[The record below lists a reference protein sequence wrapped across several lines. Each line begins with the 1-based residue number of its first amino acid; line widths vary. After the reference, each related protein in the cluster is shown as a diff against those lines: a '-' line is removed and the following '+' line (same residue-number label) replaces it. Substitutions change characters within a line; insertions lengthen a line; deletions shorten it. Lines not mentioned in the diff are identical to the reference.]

1 MRSGG
6 ELFRLGAGDDGRGDK
21 SPSVHPYCRGHHGA
35 VLPSGVPGQRRRFC
49 GADGLSPLAGHYF
62 CRQRLPP
69 RRPYH
74 PQHQRG
80 RGRGGCPLTLNA
92 DNLRLFCLS
101 YYPDS
106 QIALQPEPL
115 WQYDRQ
121 TVVRLFFAL
130 LSGRALPTPAAHQKR
145 EHLLRGCRRG

>member
-1 MRSGG
+1 MV
-6 ELFRLGAGDDGRGDK
+6 A
-21 SPSVHPYCRGHHGA
+21 
-35 VLPSGVPGQRRRFC
+35 
-49 GADGLSPLAGHYF
+49 
-62 CRQRLPP
+62 
-69 RRPYH
+69 
-74 PQHQRG
+74 
-80 RGRGGCPLTLNA
+80 PLTLNA

-145 EHLLRGCRRG
+145 EHLLAWLPERLKEIDFWRFCPGRCCTMFTCTALMQIYRKSTASSRKSTG